1 MHRRRQISLQQFN
14 DIWKKKIITNII
26 SFTIAGARG
35 YQSKMFLIFFPRK
48 NAAQMAEEECGNDCP
63 FVRPSNSLGCER
75 RWRSISEN
83 APLQPLA
90 HATARK
96 KNSLTLRVHLL
107 LFLFR
112 QFVRSFNERVNSLFP
127 VCNAKKEKKIE
138 KDFHPFFFFF
148 AATANERTIFRRT
161 HWFAALPAQFFLRSY
176 RREAIKMAFG

>member
-107 LFLFR
+107 LF
-112 QFVRSFNERVNSLFP
+112 SFPTIRPVVQWTSKLTFP
-127 VCNAKKEKKIE
+127 GLQCKKREENRKG
-138 KDFHPFFFFF
+138 FSSGFFLLRCYC
-148 AATANERTIFRRT
+148 ERTNHFPSNPLICCSSCAIFSPFVPT
-161 HWFAALPAQFFLRSY
+161 RSN
-176 RREAIKMAFG
+176 